1 MSWCNITPAWMLTE
15 DYFGD
20 KNTQEKGKNMT
31 EFEIKET
38 VTQIGY
44 VDKDGKFHAES
55 DPSKVE
61 QIDAGAVYVQSS
73 EDIVE

>member
-1 MSWCNITPAWMLTE
+1 
-15 DYFGD
+15 
-20 KNTQEKGKNMT
+20 MT
-31 EFEIKET
+31 EFDIKET

-44 VDKDGKFHAES
+44 VDKDGKFNPET

-61 QIDAGAVYVQSS
+61 KINAGTIYVQSN